1 MTERAWTIA
10 AGVLLLVALALLWR
24 NNLSAA
30 FVVATLGMVAWFLGY
45 RAQLRAK
52 ITANAASEDEE
63 EADEK

>member
-1 MTERAWTIA
+1 MTERAYTIA

-30 FVVATLGMVAWFLGY
+30 FVVATLGMVSWFLGY

-52 ITANAASEDEE
+52 IAANEASEDKE
-63 EADEK
+63 EADEE